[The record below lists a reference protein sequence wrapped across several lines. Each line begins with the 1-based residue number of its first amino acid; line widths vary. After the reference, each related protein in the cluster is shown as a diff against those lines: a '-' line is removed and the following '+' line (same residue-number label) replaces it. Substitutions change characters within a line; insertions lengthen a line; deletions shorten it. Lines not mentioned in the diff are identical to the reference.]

1 MYKVIRTFVDLQDN
15 KYRYNAGDTYPR
27 KGKRPTKKRIAE
39 LMSSENRR
47 REPLIAEVVEE

>member
-39 LMSSENRR
+39 LMGSENRR